1 MASTANDQA
10 PVPRWLTLVHVH
22 LDRYVNT
29 LGKHLK
35 ARFGQHVR
43 KLSLDAGFTCPNR
56 DGTLGRGGC
65 TFCSVRSFSESDSR
79 VPLQQQLAA
88 RRLEL
93 KRASRYIAYFQAYTS
108 TYAEVEELRRLY
120 AEATRQEDIVGLCV
134 GTRPDCLPDAALD
147 LLAGY
152 RQRGYEVWLELGL
165 QSAHDET
172 LRRINRGHDLA
183 AYVDAVSR
191 ARQRD
196 VPVCT
201 HLILGLPGES
211 AAMCRETHARVLEL
225 GVEGLKLHPLMI
237 VTGSRMAVDHRRG
250 ELSPPRLDEYA
261 AIAAELIRRTPE
273 NVVFHRVTATA
284 REPTLI
290 APDWCHTSWPAIHA
304 ICNDLIRNGIQGCR
318 A

>member
-1 MASTANDQA
+1 
-10 PVPRWLTLVHVH
+10 VH

-43 KLSLDAGFTCPNR
+43 KLALHAGFTCPNR

-65 TFCSVRSFSESDSR
+65 TFCSVRSFNEGDSGI
-79 VPLQQQLAA
+79 PLGEQLAA
-88 RRLEL
+88 RRMEL

-120 AEATRQEDIVGLCV
+120 AEATRQTDIVGLCV
-134 GTRPDCLPDAALD
+134 GTRPDCVPDTVLEI
-147 LLAGY
+147 LADY

-172 LRRINRGHDLA
+172 LRRINRGHDFA

-191 ARQRD
+191 AHQHRI
-196 VPVCT
+196 PVCT

-211 AAMCRETHARVLEL
+211 VAMCQQTHTRVLKL
-225 GVEGLKLHPLMI
+225 GVAGLKLHPLMI
-237 VTGSRMAVDHRRG
+237 VKGSGMAAQYARG
-250 ELSPPRLDEYA
+250 ELLPPLIGDYA
-261 AIAAELIRRTPE
+261 AAAADLIRRTPPE
-273 NVVFHRVTATA
+273 VVFHRVTATA

-304 ICNDLIRNGIQGCR
+304 ICEDLIRNGVQGCAVR
-318 A
+318 Q